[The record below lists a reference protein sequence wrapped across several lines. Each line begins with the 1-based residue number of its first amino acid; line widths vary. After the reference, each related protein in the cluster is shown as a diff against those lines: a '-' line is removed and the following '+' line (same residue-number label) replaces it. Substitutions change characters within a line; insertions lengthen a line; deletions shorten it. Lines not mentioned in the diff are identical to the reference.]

1 MVTVLDCTRPVTAR
15 GKNRQFP
22 TAFKLKAIKR
32 AKEGGVVAKVLLAQ
46 LTLGGLGTTVRR
58 LPIGS

>member
-1 MVTVLDCTRPVTAR
+1 VAAK

-32 AKEGGVVAKVLLAQ
+32 AEDGEGVLNSSVGAPNREGMFSALS
-46 LTLGGLGTTVRR
+46 
-58 LPIGS
+58 P